1 MMRRGKRTS
10 NAIQKEVEG
19 YRVWPFSF
27 QPHARVKNK
36 TKMVGTVGTRLPNEP
51 VSLMYQG
58 IELFPPSHVFG
69 GNKVGTVGTKR
80 PCVEV
85 VPTCSHY
92 LLALVGTEKPSNG
105 AG

>member
-1 MMRRGKRTS
+1 MALFFPAS
-10 NAIQKEVEG
+10 C
-19 YRVWPFSF
+19 
-27 QPHARVKNK
+27 ARVKNK

>member
-1 MMRRGKRTS
+1 MALFFPAS
-10 NAIQKEVEG
+10 C
-19 YRVWPFSF
+19 
-27 QPHARVKNK
+27 ARVKNK

-58 IELFPPSHVFG
+58 IELFPHMLMSSG
-69 GNKVGTVGTKR
+69 YKVGTVGTKR
-80 PCVEV
+80 PCIEV